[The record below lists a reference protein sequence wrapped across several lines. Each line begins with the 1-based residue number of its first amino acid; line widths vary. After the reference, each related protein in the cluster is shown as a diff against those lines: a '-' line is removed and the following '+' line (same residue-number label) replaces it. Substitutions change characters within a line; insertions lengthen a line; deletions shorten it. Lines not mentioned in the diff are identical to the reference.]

1 MLHYLAAATIEQDED
16 RDPYIMQE
24 KHLRSCARLLRCV
37 HCLSSR
43 LPALALM
50 AVAPFVPVLAR
61 YGTAAL
67 AVSPFSAAV
76 QIMSVE
82 SAPDT

>member
-1 MLHYLAAATIEQDED
+1 MEQDED
-16 RDPYIMQE
+16 RDPYIMQA
-24 KHLRSCARLLRCV
+24 KRLRSCARLLRRV

-50 AVAPFVPVLAR
+50 AVAPLVPVLVR

-67 AVSPFSAAV
+67 AVSRFSAAV
-76 QIMSVE
+76 QTMSVE